1 MLNKWKVHSQSD
13 DNGYEQFQLFSST
26 SFQWLE
32 VNNQTTCLQLQQSM
46 LRNYNV
52 LGSNK
57 KNCT

>member
-1 MLNKWKVHSQSD
+1 MESAQSIRR